1 MKQGYG
7 SPYIKA
13 FTSLGEV
20 RDRITDFSYKF
31 SQKGD
36 DVCTMRIEGDDEL
49 MPDFPIYQ
57 EGVQYTMIWGYIGET
72 ESQKRLVILR
82 NIKVSYTEE
91 GIALDLLFT
100 DKASLI
106 KTNSSKRVYNKATV
120 KDVVQDVAN
129 RNGLLAVGTTGP
141 TSTPNAPPTNSNQT
155 TANPEDSGGVTQIF
169 NDFVDGV
176 FDYFGINSLFD
187 DDTQLRQY
195 ETLPQA
201 NKSDY
206 EVVKEAAD
214 NDPSGPYEVVG
225 RDNALI
231 VHKPNFNQ
239 KPIRSYKWK
248 GEDGHLLRFTPES
261 KEYFVGAGHLGI
273 GVTSMN
279 PFTKVATETV
289 VTEGN
294 NGMTHKLAPVI
305 ATPNYDNKDDGTSST
320 AGTNDASTPTKKPTP
335 VKEDPAV
342 KDKKLRTIATNE
354 KGNKAYSPQ
363 KQLGFE
369 KERKETFKGR
379 KFVFTDFS
387 PASDIKADKLSAAT
401 SPLVTPVPYT
411 PTFLTGQHT
420 PSTDDEK
427 NATGKAASV
436 QNKKSLE
443 KNPANAKIVGN
454 VLLESGKV
462 LTIEHIAKK
471 FSGNYYVNECTHRI
485 NPGTEYYCDLELVR
499 NAQGKISKPGVNTTD
514 ASNKYSKRGAKNEVN
529 TQTGPEDN
537 QPKTKTVPSKPADK
551 PNPVLQ
557 KYKFRDTP
565 GNTGNN
571 AF

>member
-13 FTSLGEV
+13 FTSLGEI

-36 DVCTMRIEGDDEL
+36 DVCQLRVEGDDEL
-49 MPDFPIYQ
+49 MPDSPIYQ
-57 EGVQYTMIWGYIGET
+57 EGVQYTMVWGYIGDN

-106 KTNSSKRVYNKATV
+106 KTNSSKRVYNNATI
-120 KDVVQDVAN
+120 KDVAQDVAN
-129 RNGLLAVGTTGP
+129 RNGLLAVGTT
-141 TSTPNAPPTNSNQT
+141 APVATGNPPPANNQPASNT
-155 TANPEDSGGVTQIF
+155 EDSGGVTQMF
-169 NDFVDGV
+169 NDFAEGL
-176 FDYFGINSLFD
+176 FDYFGINRLFEN
-187 DDTQLRQY
+187 DTDLREY

-206 EVVKEAAD
+206 ELLRDAAD

-239 KPIRSYKWK
+239 KPIRTYKWK

-273 GVTSMN
+273 GVTSIN
-279 PFTKVATETV
+279 PFTKIATESV

-305 ATPNYDNKDDGTSST
+305 STPNYDGKDDGTSNVE
-320 AGTNDASTPTKKPTP
+320 GKNDASTPTKKPTP
-335 VKEDPAV
+335 VKDDPSI
-342 KDKKLRTIATNE
+342 KDKKLKTVANNE
-354 KGNKAYSPQ
+354 KGDKSYSPQ

-387 PASDIKADKLSAAT
+387 PATEIKENKLTVAST
-401 SPLVTPVPYT
+401 PLVTAVPYT

-420 PSTDDEK
+420 PTVDDEK
-427 NATGKAASV
+427 NATGKAASL

-443 KNPANAKIVGN
+443 KNPASAKIIGN
-454 VLLESGKV
+454 VILESGKV
-462 LTIEHIAKK
+462 LTLEHVAKK
-471 FSGNYYVNECTHRI
+471 FSGNYYINECTHRI
-485 NPGTEYYCDLELVR
+485 NPGAEYYCDLEMVR
-499 NAQGKISKPGVNTTD
+499 NAQGKISKPGINTTD

-529 TQTGPEDN
+529 NQKGPQSNE
-537 QPKTKTVPSKPADK
+537 PKTKTVPSKPANK
-551 PNPVLQ
+551 PNPLLL
-557 KYKFRDTP
+557 KYQFRDTP
-565 GNTGNN
+565 KGTGDNIQT
-571 AF
+571 